1 MTSTDAR
8 TDPDCLFCRIVAGE
22 LPADVVATSER
33 SVAFRD
39 IDPQAPVHVLVVPRD
54 HHGDIAQLAA
64 ADPELLSDVVALA
77 DEVAGDLADG
87 QFRLI
92 FNSGPRAGP
101 ERVPRARARDRRC
114 RARVVPGLSP
124 ARKRVWAA
132 APLGTMEGICG
143 ARAAPAPPSDR
154 RSAAAQAGS

>member
-1 MTSTDAR
+1 MTSTDLR

-33 SVAFRD
+33 SIAFRD

-64 ADPELLSDVVALA
+64 ADPELLGDVVALA

-92 FNSGPRAGP
+92 FNSGPRAGQSVFHVHGHVIAGA
-101 ERVPRARARDRRC
+101 EL
-114 RARVVPGLSP
+114 GWSP
-124 ARKRVWAA
+124 A
-132 APLGTMEGICG
+132 
-143 ARAAPAPPSDR
+143 
-154 RSAAAQAGS
+154 

>member
-22 LPADVVATSER
+22 LPADVVATSDR
-33 SVAFRD
+33 SIAFRD

-77 DEVAGDLADG
+77 DEVAGDQADG

-92 FNSGPRAGP
+92 FNSGPRAGQSVFHVHGHVIAGA
-101 ERVPRARARDRRC
+101 EL
-114 RARVVPGLSP
+114 GWSP
-124 ARKRVWAA
+124 A
-132 APLGTMEGICG
+132 
-143 ARAAPAPPSDR
+143 
-154 RSAAAQAGS
+154 